1 MLLPLGVAPP
11 YMRIVFSSRSAV
23 SLSVRVQQLGAQC
36 YPGLGVQWPKV
47 HRCSWAPTGYGSPSC
62 FGCRLYAVPQSF
74 PGVSRLPA
82 HHVDHNWAVG
92 FRFGEALHPGPVVAS
107 VAFPSPKPPSATS
120 ISASPTRVL
129 SRASRGRPS
138 DQQSLDAFFRR
149 DGPAP
154 VPGDSPSTTSVR
166 VPSVPEMPADA
177 SQFRLAIVNPTS
189 LLHKEALVLE
199 LACQV
204 YVLSETS
211 AVAEAQDITTHRL
224 RPAGLT
230 LAWGSPVPSHWRE
243 HAPGPSLRG
252 YAAGV
257 AVASLFPI
265 RLPFAVAAGAGYDAH
280 RLVVSHVRIGP
291 LHARVLAVYGW
302 PANHTGA
309 MAKNDAL
316 FHEAACIAAE
326 SPMPTVI
333 AGDFNTDVTQL
344 QCWPELQRQG
354 YAELFD
360 LAQRRFGK
368 QLPATCRG
376 STRHDSALLPP
387 LFQQM
392 LKSAAVDTTCH
403 LFDSHAPVILTFSMP
418 QHNPCKQLWRKPA
431 SWMDFSP
438 SALEME
444 AHYSNMR
451 CAVDGCITSCASRA
465 DLDAAFLCWASTVE
479 EAVDQ
484 TIRCGHKSDP
494 LKHPVPSLPKRAR
507 GRCTYRFVKAQPL
520 HVAPPAGRNGDYN
533 PPDEAF
539 SIRSRRKVKQVR
551 RLQAFLRHLSRAR
564 QAGSECAQTT
574 TCSLIRE
581 WHAICGARGFP
592 PSFEQW
598 LLRVACFHEFY
609 PDCIKLVSNW
619 GLTAKQVLAALPA
632 TDWLEDVLAYVRFD
646 CEAVIRQEAEARRQF
661 SKFCHQLDSA
671 SGLRQ
676 GYAGL
681 RPKTNPPFTA
691 IPVDERQHATLTCCA
706 RDGWGLYCLP
716 APEFFR
722 ASCPALADD
731 SPAEV
736 GRMQTDEVHGSRL
749 WIRVPSRPLAPAFQL
764 RQETDAAS
772 PRELQRC
779 FTDFWA
785 PIWNR
790 DKGASRTD
798 LACWEDF
805 LSSLPECPPEARA
818 LVLPLDDPAFWRSH
832 LRHLKSKTSTGY
844 CGFSNAE
851 LKWLPDAPLA
861 DLVRLFSLCGRFG
874 WPKHL
879 GRASVATIAKIMC
892 PLGMHHGRPINVFA
906 NLYRMWA
913 SGVAKAILQH
923 WASWL
928 PAGVKGSIPG
938 RSVRD
943 LSLSLECRIE
953 RSLVERLPLA
963 GFSIDIIKCFNQVPR
978 LPMRFLLGH
987 LQIPEPVLHAWF
999 DFLESCQRL
1008 PVFLGGLGAPIMSTT
1023 GMPEGCP
1030 LSVVAQVAICW
1041 TVSQRPLVLGASV
1054 ESYVDNFTWTGHSCH
1069 AIGEAIADAQVL
1081 CRQLLLPIDWTKSF
1095 AWSTNR
1101 RLKLWLETDA
1111 QKLLPAGCNL
1121 AIVSKAKDLGIAFK
1135 FRRVNQ
1141 LDAASKRLAEGHRRL
1156 DTLQH
1161 PGIALLDKARLI
1173 QTAIW
1178 PAALYGF
1185 EGRLLHPDCVQ
1196 TLRTCAGR
1204 ALLGHRH
1211 SASSVLALST
1221 LTPRV
1226 VDPEVYL
1233 LTQSVLGLQRMLG
1246 CDGPVALWWLQE
1258 TSRQCV
1264 QPGHA
1269 FGPASALAGML
1280 FRNAWV
1286 LREDG
1291 TASGP
1296 GNAFFSLYADTPKVI
1311 RAALLASWL
1320 DQVPSRVAHRNGM
1333 AQAGV
1338 PAPDIADKILRRLP
1352 PGMQCHVAQTMAGG
1366 FMSNA
1371 AKAKWDRLQD
1381 PRCVLCGQVDSK
1393 VHRLLE
1399 CPAAASLRELYQPLL
1414 QEVTEEAP
1422 HWLHCPYPTASQHE
1436 VFLRLFWRSR
1446 RLVPP
1451 SSMAHM
1457 LASVPQH
1464 VHLFTDGSC
1473 RHPEIPAARHAAWAV
1488 VAYFGSAT
1496 ADVNA
1501 DVEYWKRQA
1510 VPPPHWHVVAQGVV
1524 PGLQDINRAEACGLV
1539 QAVML
1544 AAQLPAE
1551 QVTVWTDSENA
1562 LRAIQ
1567 STSCPPSAPGRWL
1580 FCKDILDSAN
1590 SYSRDGVC
1598 FRKIKAHQDLQAP
1611 GHDKLSMFTALGNSL
1626 ADWAAKQALATDLD
1640 IAHGNCKEVADWRR
1654 QQAEHFYH
1662 YVMYLEALTKLIVP
1676 LKRAATE
1683 SSLQVASAASF
1694 EIADRG
1700 REQWLSLQPHA
1711 GGCPVVVSL
1720 PSGWQQRCGSWP
1732 SWYSGALQTWI
1743 EQLRWPTDL
1752 PPCRD
1757 FAGITFLELLVSFA
1771 LATGCLPPQHS
1782 AGAWVNL
1789 MAPEGVMRPI
1799 VLREVTVQLVQS
1811 VDLVRR
1817 KLAVQCWPSP
1827 RHHRLHCLWL
1837 CGAKGDRKGL
1847 LFRPTLPNA
1856 AQVYTVLHQMFE
1868 ADSPGELLREC
1879 AWARHG

>member
-1 MLLPLGVAPP
+1 MLLPLGVAPLC
-11 YMRIVFSSRSAV
+11 MRVRSGSRSAV
-23 SLSVRVQQLGAQC
+23 SLRVRVQQLGALC
-36 YPGLGVQWPKV
+36 HDGLGVQRP
-47 HRCSWAPTGYGSPSC
+47 HLSRCSWAPAGYGSPSC
-62 FGCRLYAVPQSF
+62 FGCRLYAAPSSF
-74 PGVSRLPA
+74 PGVSWMPA
-82 HHVDHNWAVG
+82 HSFDHNWAVG
-92 FRFGEALHPGPVVAS
+92 FRFGEALHPGPVVAN
-107 VAFPSPKPPSATS
+107 VAFPSPKPPPASS
-120 ISASPTRVL
+120 IFESLPRVL
-129 SRASRGRPS
+129 SRDSCGRPS
-138 DQQSLDAFFRR
+138 DQPSLEAFFCR
-149 DGPAP
+149 DGTTPAP
-154 VPGDSPSTTSVR
+154 VDRLSTCSAPAPSRPDMLAET
-166 VPSVPEMPADA
+166 
-177 SQFRLAIVNPTS
+177 SQFRLAIVNSTS

-204 YVLSETS
+204 YVFSETS
-211 AVAEAQDITTHRL
+211 AVAAAQDITTRRL
-224 RPAGLT
+224 RPTGMAF
-230 LAWGSPVPSHWRE
+230 AWGSPVPSHWRE
-243 HAPGPSLRG
+243 NAPGPSLRG

-257 AVASLFPI
+257 AVASLFPL
-265 RLPFAVAAGAGYDAH
+265 RLPFAAAAGVGYAAH
-280 RLVVSHVRIGP
+280 RLVVSHIRIGP

-309 MAKNDAL
+309 AAKNDAL
-316 FHEAACIAAE
+316 FHEAACLAAE
-326 SPMPTVI
+326 SPMPTLI

-344 QCWPELQRQG
+344 QCWPELRRQG

-392 LKSAAVDTTCH
+392 LMSAAVDTDCH
-403 LFDSHAPVILTFSMP
+403 LFDSHAPVLLTFSMP

-431 SWMDFSP
+431 SWMEFSP
-438 SALEME
+438 SAPDME
-444 AHYSNMR
+444 NHYSNMR
-451 CAVDGCITSCASRA
+451 GAVEASIDSCASR
-465 DLDAAFLCWASTVE
+465 DELDAAFLCWASTVE
-479 EAVDQ
+479 EAVSQAID
-484 TIRCGHKSDP
+484 CGHKRDP
-494 LKHPVPSLPKRAR
+494 IKNPASFLPKRAR

-520 HVAPPAGRNGDYN
+520 HVALPAGRQGDYN
-533 PPDEAF
+533 PPDEAL
-539 SIRSRRKVKQVR
+539 SMRSRLKVKQVR
-551 RLQAFLRHLSRAR
+551 RLQAFLRHLCKAR
-564 QAGSECAQTT
+564 QTCNESVGTT

-609 PDCIKLVSNW
+609 LHLVSRS
-619 GLTAKQVLAALPA
+619 GITAQQVLASLPA
-632 TDWLEDVLAYVRFD
+632 ADWLEDVLAYVRFD
-646 CEAVIRQEAEARRQF
+646 CEAVIRQEAAARKQF
-661 SKFCHQLDSA
+661 SKFCHQQDSE

-681 RPKTNPPFTA
+681 RPKANPPFTA
-691 IPVDERQHATLTCCA
+691 IPVDECQPATLTCCA
-706 RDGWGLYCLP
+706 GDGWGLYRLP
-716 APEFFR
+716 SPEFFR
-722 ASCPALADD
+722 SNCPAFADG

-736 GRMQTDEVHGSRL
+736 GRLQTDEVHGSRL
-749 WIRVPSRPLAPAFQL
+749 WVRVPSRPLAQEFQL

-779 FTDFWA
+779 FADFWA

-798 LACWEDF
+798 LASWEDF
-805 LSSLPECPPEARA
+805 LSTLPECPTEARA
-818 LVLPLDDPAFWRSH
+818 LVLPLDDPTFWRSH

-861 DLVRLFSLCGRFG
+861 DLVRLFSLCGEFG
-874 WPKHL
+874 WPRHL
-879 GRASVATIAKIMC
+879 GRASVATIAKVMC
-892 PLGMHHGRPINVFA
+892 PMGMHHGRPINVFA
-906 NLYRMWA
+906 NLYRLWA

-928 PAGVKGSIPG
+928 PEGVKGSIPG

-978 LPMRFLLGH
+978 LPLRFLLGH
-987 LQIPEPVLHAWF
+987 LQVPEPVLHAWF

-1041 TVSQRPLVLGASV
+1041 TVSQRPLVFGASV
-1054 ESYVDNFTWTGHSCH
+1054 ESYVDNFTWTGPSCH
-1069 AIGEAIADAQVL
+1069 AIGEAIADAQLL

-1111 QKLLPAGCNL
+1111 QRLLPEGCSL

-1141 LDAASKRLAEGHRRL
+1141 LDAAGKRLAEGHRRL
-1156 DTLQH
+1156 DVLQN
-1161 PGIALLDKARLI
+1161 PGIALLDKTRLI

-1204 ALLGHRH
+1204 ALLGQRH

-1221 LTPRV
+1221 LTPTV

-1233 LTQSVLGLQRMLG
+1233 LTQSVLGLQRMLV
-1246 CDGPVALWWLQE
+1246 CDRPAALWWLQQ
-1258 TSRQCV
+1258 TSRQCL
-1264 QPGHA
+1264 QPGRA

-1280 FRNAWV
+1280 FRNNWV
-1286 LREDG
+1286 LKEDG

-1296 GNAFFSLYADTPKVI
+1296 GNAFFSLHADTPKVI
-1311 RAALLASWL
+1311 RAALLAGWL
-1320 DQVPSRVAHRNGM
+1320 DMVPSRVAHRNGM

-1371 AKAKWDRLQD
+1371 ARAKWDRLQD
-1381 PRCVLCGQVDSK
+1381 PRCQLCGQVDSK

-1399 CPAAASLRELYQPLL
+1399 CPAADSLRALYQPLL
-1414 QEVTEEAP
+1414 QAICEEAP

-1436 VFLRLFWRSR
+1436 GFLRLFWRSR

-1451 SSMAHM
+1451 SSMSHIVAT
-1457 LASVPQH
+1457 VPQH
-1464 VHLFTDGSC
+1464 VHIFSDGSC

-1488 VAYFGSAT
+1488 VAYFGPE
-1496 ADVNA
+1496 NA
-1501 DVEYWKRQA
+1501 DVDAQVAYWKRQA
-1510 VPPPHWHVVAQGVV
+1510 VPPPQWHVVAQGVV

-1539 QAVML
+1539 QTTML

-1551 QVTVWTDSENA
+1551 RITVWTDSENA
-1562 LRAIQ
+1562 LRAVQ
-1567 STSCPPSAPGRWL
+1567 SAPSVPSVPGRWT
-1580 FCKDILDSAN
+1580 FCKDILECA
-1590 SYSRDGVC
+1590 DGFSHDGLC
-1598 FRKIKAHQDLQAP
+1598 FRKIKAHQDLQAT
-1611 GHDKLSMFTALGNSL
+1611 GHDALSMFTALGNSI
-1626 ADWAAKQALATDLD
+1626 ADWAAKQALAADLGV
-1640 IAHGNCKEVADWRR
+1640 AHDSCQEVADWRR
-1654 QQAEHFYH
+1654 QQADHFYH
-1662 YVMYLEALTKLIVP
+1662 FVMYLDALTKLIVP
-1676 LKRAATE
+1676 LKRAATT
-1683 SSLQVASAASF
+1683 SPLQAASDATP
-1694 EIADRG
+1694 EVADCG
-1700 REQWLSLQPHA
+1700 REQWLLLQPPPSH
-1711 GGCPVVVSL
+1711 CPVAVSL
-1720 PSGWQQRCGSWP
+1720 PREWQQRCGGWP

-1743 EQLRWPTDL
+1743 EQLRWPSDL

-1771 LATGCLPPQHS
+1771 LATGCLPPQRS
-1782 AGAWVNL
+1782 TDDWVNL
-1789 MAPEGVMRPI
+1789 MEPEGVMRPV
-1799 VLREVTVQLVQS
+1799 VLRDLTVQLVQS
-1811 VDLVRR
+1811 VDLIRR
-1817 KLAVQCWPSP
+1817 KIAVQCWPSP

-1856 AQVYTVLHQMFE
+1856 DQVFTVLCQMFE
-1868 ADSPGELLREC
+1868 AESPGELLRERT
-1879 AWARHG
+1879 WARHG